1 MMATWSSANVYNNTI
16 MIEDI
21 KNFKINWVDGMKI
34 SKEHF
39 QSLQN
44 FAENSIKDAYVVR
57 KGRYGHGFLA
67 SHLDGNNDYTVNLDI
82 HKSLKVSI
90 KKLRAITPNGNRI
103 EITENTPTVKE
114 EIVVAELADKKL
126 EEGYLLINLDTENP
140 IPFGDQDPKE
150 IPPRYPFLT
159 NGQFFTFISATDLEK
174 SGLSG
179 NQLPIAKIEKEGKSL
194 STATDYIPPCLTL
207 GAHETLIDFYNDAD
221 NFLKMTERNAILI
234 VQKIMSKQ
242 SDNPIADAMHLVVDK
257 IYVYLAQQITT
268 VKWEEYDMHPKDLL
282 GIIVSFARI
291 FKGSVDISS
300 PENKEQLFNYFGEW
314 TDLKGGDYEKLFNDV
329 INLQYN
335 HNDVNQNLLI
345 TTNFMNIIDRLLT
358 VLTQIDYIG
367 KRRDMGIFVNE
378 NIVKEKS
385 GKSGGTS
392 FLAE

>member
-1 MMATWSSANVYNNTI
+1 

-39 QSLQN
+39 QNLQN

-67 SHLDGNNDYTVNLDI
+67 SYLDGNNEYAINLDI

-103 EITENTPTVKE
+103 DITENTPSVKE

-126 EEGYLLINLDTENP
+126 EEGFLLINLDTENP
-140 IPFGDQDPKE
+140 IPFGEQDPKE
-150 IPPRYPFLT
+150 IPPRHPFLT
-159 NGQFFTFISATDLEK
+159 NGQFFTFITSGELEK

-179 NQLPIAKIEKEGKSL
+179 NQLPIAKIVKEGKSL
-194 STATDYIPPCLTL
+194 ATATDYIPPCLTL
-207 GAHETLIDFYNDAD
+207 GAHESLVDFYNESE

-234 VQKIMSKQ
+234 VQKIMTKQ
-242 SDNPIADAMHLVVDK
+242 SDNPIADAMQLVVDK
-257 IYVYLAQQITT
+257 IYVYLAQQITK
-268 VKWEEYDMHPKDLL
+268 VKWEEYDMHPKELL
-282 GIIVSFARI
+282 EIIVSFARV

-300 PENKEQLFNYFGEW
+300 PQNKEELFNYFGEW
-314 TDLKGGDYEKLFNDV
+314 TDLKGGDYEKMFTDV
-329 INLQYN
+329 INMQYN
-335 HNDVNQNLLI
+335 HHDVNQNVMLVSG
-345 TTNFMNIIDRLLT
+345 FMSIIDRLLT

-378 NIVKEKS
+378 NIVKDKP
-385 GKSGGTS
+385 GKSGGTT

>member
-1 MMATWSSANVYNNTI
+1 

-39 QSLQN
+39 QNLQN

-67 SHLDGNNDYTVNLDI
+67 SYLDGNNDYAINLDI
-82 HKSLKVSI
+82 HKSLKVTI
-90 KKLRAITPNGNRI
+90 KTLRAITPNGNRI
-103 EITENTPTVKE
+103 EITANTPPVKE
-114 EIVVAELADKKL
+114 EIVVDELADKKL
-126 EEGYLLINLDTENP
+126 EEGFLLINLDTENA
-140 IPFGDQDPKE
+140 IPFGEQDPKE
-150 IPPRYPFLT
+150 IPPRHPFLT
-159 NGQFFTFISATDLEK
+159 NNQFFTFITSNELEK

-179 NQLPIAKIEKEGKSL
+179 NQLPIAKIEKDGKSL
-194 STATDYIPPCLTL
+194 AKATDYIPPCLTL
-207 GAHETLIDFYNDAD
+207 AAHESLVDFYNESE

-234 VQKIMSKQ
+234 VQKIISKQ

-257 IYVYLAQQITT
+257 IYVYLAQQITK
-268 VKWEEYDMHPKDLL
+268 VKWEEYDMHPKELL
-282 GIIVSFARI
+282 EIIVSFARV
-291 FKGSVDISS
+291 FKGSVDVSS
-300 PENKEQLFNYFGEW
+300 PQNKEELFNYFGEW
-314 TDLKGGDYEKLFNDV
+314 TDLKGGDYEKMFTDI
-329 INLQYN
+329 INMPYN
-335 HNDVNQNLLI
+335 HNDVNQNVQLVAG
-345 TTNFMNIIDRLLT
+345 FMNVIDRLLT

-378 NIVKEKS
+378 NIVKDKP

>member
-1 MMATWSSANVYNNTI
+1 

-39 QSLQN
+39 QNLQN

-57 KGRYGHGFLA
+57 KGRHGHGFLA
-67 SHLDGNNDYTVNLDI
+67 TYLGGNNEYAINLDI
-82 HKSLKVSI
+82 HQSLKVSI

-103 EITENTPTVKE
+103 EITENTPSVKE

-126 EEGYLLINLDTENP
+126 EKGFLLFNLDTEDP
-140 IPFGDQDPKE
+140 IPFGEQDPKE
-150 IPPRYPFLT
+150 IPPRHPFLT
-159 NGQFFTFISATDLEK
+159 NNQFFTFITAEALAK

-194 STATDYIPPCLTL
+194 VNVTDYIPPCLTL
-207 GAHETLIDFYNDAD
+207 GAHESLVDFYNEAE
-221 NFLKMTERNAILI
+221 NFLKMTERSAILI
-234 VQKIMSKQ
+234 VQKIMTKQ
-242 SDNPIADAMHLVVDK
+242 SDNPIADAMQLVVDK
-257 IYVYLAQQITT
+257 IYVYLAQQITK
-268 VKWEEYDMHPKDLL
+268 VKWEEYDMHPKQLL
-282 GIIVSFARI
+282 EIIVSFARI

-300 PENKEQLFNYFGEW
+300 PQNKEELFNYFGEW
-314 TDLKGGDYEKLFNDV
+314 TDLKGGDYEKIFTDV
-329 INLQYN
+329 INMQYD
-335 HNDVNQNLLI
+335 HNDVSHNIQLASG
-345 TTNFMNIIDRLLT
+345 FMNVIDRLFT

-378 NIVKEKS
+378 NIVKDKPS
-385 GKSGGTS
+385 KSGGTS

>member
-1 MMATWSSANVYNNTI
+1 

-57 KGRYGHGFLA
+57 KGRYGHGLLA
-67 SHLDGNNDYTVNLDI
+67 AYQGDQNEYAINLDI
-82 HKSLKVSI
+82 HKSLKVTI
-90 KKLRAITPNGNRI
+90 KKMRAISPNGNRI
-103 EITENTPTVKE
+103 EITENTPSVKQE
-114 EIVVAELADKKL
+114 VVIDELSDKKL
-126 EEGYLLINLDTENP
+126 EEGFLLINLDTENP
-140 IPFGDQDPKE
+140 VAFGEQDPKE
-150 IPPRYPFLT
+150 IPPRHPFLT
-159 NGQFFTFISATDLEK
+159 NGHFFTFMSASELAK

-207 GAHETLIDFYNDAD
+207 GAHESLIDFYNEAE
-221 NFLKMTERNAILI
+221 NFLKLTERNAILI
-234 VQKIMSKQ
+234 VQKIISKQ

-257 IYVYLAQQITT
+257 IYVYLAQQITK
-268 VKWEEYDMHPKDLL
+268 VKWEEHDMHPKELL
-282 GIIVSFARI
+282 EIIVSLARI
-291 FKGSVDISS
+291 FKGSVDISA

-314 TDLKGGDYEKLFNDV
+314 TDLKGGDYEKIFTDI
-329 INLQYN
+329 INMQYN
-335 HNDVNQNLLI
+335 HHDINQNVLHASG
-345 TTNFMNIIDRLLT
+345 FMQIIDKLFS

-385 GKSGGTS
+385 GKSGGSS

>member
-1 MMATWSSANVYNNTI
+1 

-39 QSLQN
+39 QNLQN

-67 SHLDGNNDYTVNLDI
+67 SYLDGNNDYAINLDI
-82 HKSLKVSI
+82 HKSLKVTI

-103 EITENTPTVKE
+103 EITENTPAVKE
-114 EIVVAELADKKL
+114 EIVVDELADKKL
-126 EEGYLLINLDTENP
+126 EEGFLLINLDTENT
-140 IPFGDQDPKE
+140 IPFGEQDPKE
-150 IPPRYPFLT
+150 IPPRHPFLT
-159 NGQFFTFISATDLEK
+159 NNQFFIFITSGELEK

-179 NQLPIAKIEKEGKSL
+179 NQLPIAKIEKDGKSL
-194 STATDYIPPCLTL
+194 ATATDYIPPCLTL
-207 GAHETLIDFYNDAD
+207 AAHESLVDFYNESE
-221 NFLKMTERNAILI
+221 NFLKMTERNAIMI
-234 VQKIMSKQ
+234 VQKIISKQ

-257 IYVYLAQQITT
+257 AYVYLAQQITK
-268 VKWEEYDMHPKDLL
+268 VKWEEYDMHPKELL
-282 GIIVSFARI
+282 EIIVSFARV
-291 FKGSVDISS
+291 FKGSVDVSS
-300 PENKEQLFNYFGEW
+300 PQNKEELFNYFGEW
-314 TDLKGGDYEKLFNDV
+314 TDLKGGDYEKMFTDV
-329 INLQYN
+329 INMQYN
-335 HNDVNQNLLI
+335 HNDVNQNIKLASG
-345 TTNFMNIIDRLLT
+345 FMNVIDRLLT

-378 NIVKEKS
+378 NIVKDKP

>member
-1 MMATWSSANVYNNTI
+1 

-44 FAENSIKDAYVVR
+44 FAENSIKDAFVVR
-57 KGRYGHGFLA
+57 KGRYGHGLLA
-67 SHLDGNNDYTVNLDI
+67 SHLIGKNEYAINLDI

-90 KKLRAITPNGNRI
+90 TKLRAITTNGNRI
-103 EITENTPTVKE
+103 EITENTPAVKE
-114 EIVVAELADKKL
+114 EIVVAELADKDL
-126 EEGYLLINLDTENP
+126 EEGYVLINLDTANP
-140 IPFGDQDPKE
+140 VPFGEQEPNE
-150 IPPRYPFLT
+150 IPPRLPYLT
-159 NGQFFTFISATDLEK
+159 NGHFFTFISAGDLIK
-174 SGLSG
+174 TGLTA
-179 NQLPIAKIEKEGKSL
+179 NQLPIAKIQKESKGL
-194 STATDYIPPCLTL
+194 SVAPDYIPPCLTL
-207 GAHETLIDFYNDAD
+207 GAHESLVHFYNEAET
-221 NFLKMTERNAILI
+221 FLKMTERNAILI

-242 SDNPIADAMHLVVDK
+242 SDNPIADAMQLVVDK
-257 IYVYLAQQITT
+257 AYVYLAQHITK
-268 VKWEEYDMHPKDLL
+268 VKWEEHDMHPKELL
-282 GIIVSFARI
+282 EILVSFARI

-314 TDLKGGDYEKLFNDV
+314 TDLKGGDYEKLFTDV

-335 HNDVNQNLLI
+335 HNDIDQNLSVI
-345 TTNFMNIIDRLLT
+345 KSFMQTIDRLFT

-378 NIVKEKS
+378 NIVEDKS
-385 GKSGGTS
+385 GKSKGTS

>member
-1 MMATWSSANVYNNTI
+1 

-44 FAENSIKDAYVVR
+44 FAENSVKDAFVVHMG
-57 KGRYGHGFLA
+57 KYGHGFLSSRLFGKNEYA
-67 SHLDGNNDYTVNLDI
+67 INLDI
-82 HKSLKVSI
+82 HKSLKVSFNR
-90 KKLRAITPNGNRI
+90 LRAVTPNGNRI
-103 EITENTPTVKE
+103 EITGNTPEVKE
-114 EIVVAELADKKL
+114 EIVVAELADKNT
-126 EEGYLLINLDTENP
+126 EEGFVLINIDTENP
-140 IPFGDQDPKE
+140 VPFGEQDPAE
-150 IPPRYPFLT
+150 IPPRLPYLAH
-159 NGQFFTFISATDLEK
+159 GYFFTFISAADLEK
-174 SGLSG
+174 SGLTG
-179 NQLPIAKIEKEGKSL
+179 NQLPIAKIKKEGKSL
-194 STATDYIPPCLTL
+194 SVVSDYIPPCTNL
-207 GAHETLIDFYNDAD
+207 GAHENLIHFYNESE

-234 VQKIMSKQ
+234 LQKIMSKQ
-242 SDNPIADAMHLVVDK
+242 SDNPIADAMKLVVDK
-257 IYVYLAQQITT
+257 IYVYLAQQITK

-282 GIIVSFARI
+282 EIIVSFARI

-314 TDLKGGDYEKLFNDV
+314 TDLKGGDYEKLFTDV

-335 HNDVNQNLLI
+335 HNDIAESLRVV
-345 TTNFMNIIDRLLT
+345 TAFMQTIDRLLT

-378 NIVKEKS
+378 NIVEEKP
-385 GKSGGTS
+385 GKSKGPS

>member
-1 MMATWSSANVYNNTI
+1 

-39 QSLQN
+39 ESLQN

-67 SHLDGNNDYTVNLDI
+67 SYLDGNNEYAINLDV

-103 EITENTPTVKE
+103 EITENTPSVKE
-114 EIVVAELADKKL
+114 EIVVDELADSKL
-126 EEGYLLINLDTENP
+126 EEGFLLINLDTDNT
-140 IPFGDQDPKE
+140 IPFGAQDPKE

-159 NGQFFTFISATDLEK
+159 NGQFFTFITSDDLAK

-179 NQLPIAKIEKEGKSL
+179 NQLPIAKIQKEGKSL
-194 STATDYIPPCLTL
+194 SIATDYIPPSLTL
-207 GAHETLIDFYNDAD
+207 GAHESLIDFYNETE
-221 NFLKMTERNAILI
+221 NFVKMTERNAILI
-234 VQKIMSKQ
+234 VQKIMAKQ
-242 SDNPIADAMHLVVDK
+242 SDNPVADAMHLAVDK
-257 IYVYLAQQITT
+257 AYAYLAQQITKI
-268 VKWEEYDMHPKDLL
+268 KWEEYDMHPKELL
-282 GIIVSFARI
+282 EIIVSFARV

-300 PENKEQLFNYFGEW
+300 SQNKEELFNYFGEW
-314 TDLKGGDYEKLFNDV
+314 TELKGGDYEKIFTDV
-329 INLQYN
+329 INMQYN
-335 HNDVNQNLLI
+335 HNDVNQNVILASG
-345 TTNFMNIIDRLLT
+345 FMSVIDRLLT
-358 VLTQIDYIG
+358 VLTQVDYIG

-378 NIVKEKS
+378 NIVKNKQDKS
-385 GKSGGTS
+385 GKTS